1 MQIQKADGTTF
12 SVAINLL
19 TLDDQQFVKD
29 WILLQPENS
38 DFELDVKIAKEFGGL
53 KRERYS
59 SSTDLETRDL
69 IYNITVTNKSRE
81 TMETPIVEYA
91 VVYDDRVRIY
101 QSDGDWTYTTPSLS
115 ESRGI
120 SGKVSLADL
129 VYNRDQQL
137 KTEPVKIEKVMG
149 DGNVTYG
156 EDDPLG
162 VLVKVSNASGF
173 MVGLYRSGES
183 GVSRFTWEDALEA
196 AGDVSAKRD
205 DEDSMKETTQSLSK
219 NVGVPGPLPVK
230 GRTIALAATVA
241 PSENRDGAI
250 IVLGGK
256 ANGLALYVE
265 EGKIHL
271 LQVVG
276 NETKS
281 VTAPLPIGKFLVKA
295 SLTDR
300 LLSLKV
306 GDKNSI
312 TGPSHGLFGADMNA
326 GINIGE
332 DIGDPARKVGTYE
345 GSFPFAGTIEDAS
358 IRFGEV
364 ED

>member
-29 WILLQPENS
+29 WILLQPEKS

-53 KRERYS
+53 KRETY

-69 IYNITVTNKSRE
+69 NYNITVTNKSRE

-162 VLVKVSNASGF
+162 VLVKVSTASGV

-230 GRTIALAATVA
+230 GRTIDLAATVA

-295 SLTDR
+295 SLTDS